1 MRQKISHT
9 FLIVLFFSIAAYSQ
23 QQGGFELTAINFNGN
38 NSFSSEKLKE
48 IIVSKQSPAWYWK
61 FLNTFTSFG
70 KGPEYFDSASI
81 ALDLISLGDF
91 YKANGYFKSQ
101 FASSY
106 KIDTAKKTAVLTY
119 NIKEGPE
126 FTYGDV
132 SFIGLR
138 RVRQEIVNEIYG
150 KINFDPHIRYSE
162 ENVHDNINKAIT
174 VLMDEGY
181 MLASFDSTLV
191 DILPLNNKVNL
202 IIFLR
207 TGRKYTISRIDIDK
221 SGSGKDFVSDN
232 LLKQI
237 TAINP
242 GDYYDQNKIQVS
254 QYRLA
259 RTGLFNTIQLG
270 PTVSDTSGS
279 QVPLMLKGNIGMMNE
294 MSPEIIMDN
303 QREEFNLGLGANFVR
318 KNFLGDARK
327 LTLNVKGE
335 ILDAVHFNYAA
346 FFRSPGSRDST
357 FQGTFESSLLL
368 EQPYLFNRPITTSFE
383 LYLQTVTQNQSNI
396 NTYGTKLSLDF
407 EMPTYTYVSLLK
419 PYFIF
424 EYVEYSP
431 NLNDPAIT
439 LKSRSTTSVIGA
451 QVGSAKANDVMF
463 PTKGDNLSFI
473 VEGASSQTNFK
484 ANEIV
489 NPGKIT
495 SVNENESALFYK
507 LQGTTAF
514 YLPISNDNN
523 ATLAIKFESGYI
535 QTIQGGYNVI
545 PPNRTFFAG
554 GSNSVRGWRARELV
568 PRDSIQYFGITL
580 SDSLRGGTF
589 LLDGSFEFRRKFA
602 PKYGFVYFF
611 DYGDTWNG
619 YRSFRYDQIAVS
631 TGFGLRYYSQIAPFR
646 IDFGFKLYDPADKR
660 TIFTKS
666 VFKQMEIH
674 FGIGEAF

>member
-1 MRQKISHT
+1 MRKTISLT
-9 FLIVLFFSIAAYSQ
+9 FFLGLFFSIAAYAQ
-23 QQGGFELTAINFNGN
+23 QQKGYELLAINFKGN
-38 NSFSSEKLKE
+38 NSFSSEKLRE
-48 IIVSKQSPAWYWK
+48 IIVSKQSPNWYWK
-61 FLNTFTSFG
+61 FLNSFTSFG
-70 KGPEYFDSASI
+70 KGPEFFDSASI
-81 ALDLISLGDF
+81 PLDLISLKDF
-91 YKANGYFKSQ
+91 YTANGYFKAKFSY
-101 FASSY
+101 SY
-106 KIDTAKKTAVLTY
+106 KIDTAKITAVLNY
-119 NIKEGPE
+119 DIAEGPE
-126 FTYGDV
+126 FTYGNFT
-132 SFIGLR
+132 FIGLK

-150 KINFDPHIRYSE
+150 KINFDPHTRYSE
-162 ENVHDNINKAIT
+162 ENVHANITKAIT

-181 MLASFDSTLV
+181 MLAAFDSTIV
-191 DILPLNNKVNL
+191 DIKPKENKVNL
-202 IIFLR
+202 IIFLH
-207 TGRKYTISRIDIDK
+207 TGRKYTISKIDIDK

-232 LLKQI
+232 LLRQI

-242 GDYYDQNKIQVS
+242 GDYYDQDKITVS

-270 PTVSDTSGS
+270 PAITDTSGS
-279 QVPLMLKGNIGMMNE
+279 KVPLMLKGNIGMMNE
-294 MSPEIIMDN
+294 MSPEIVMDN

-346 FFRSPGSRDST
+346 FFKNPTSRDSS
-357 FQGTFESSLLL
+357 FQGSFESSLLM

-396 NTYGTKLSLDF
+396 NTYGAKLSLDF

-431 NLNDPAIT
+431 NLNDPAIS

-451 QVGSAKANDVMF
+451 QVGSAKANDIMF

-484 ANEIV
+484 AHEILSTGNISYV
-489 NPGKIT
+489 DQT
-495 SVNENESALFYK
+495 ESALFYK
-507 LQGTTAF
+507 LQGTSAF

-535 QTIQGGYNVI
+535 QTIKGGYNVI

-611 DYGDTWNG
+611 DYGNTWNG
-619 YRSFRYDQIAVS
+619 YRSFHFDQVAVS
-631 TGFGLRYYSQIAPFR
+631 TGFGFRYYSQIAPFR
-646 IDFGFKLYDPADKR
+646 IDFGFKLYDPSDKR

-666 VFKQMEIH
+666 VLKQMEIH